1 MTYDQRPPNPDDPV
15 EPVEPAEP
23 VAPAEPVTPAAP
35 VAPAAPVDDGT
46 QVVEPAYDEQPV
58 QAAPAPPPAGYVP
71 PAAAPPP
78 AAYVAPVAAPPPA
91 APAAYVQPAATSNV
105 NVADSGG
112 YVDAGPGPLFYARR
126 VLSLLFGVL
135 VTLLILRIVLLLLV
149 ADPGNSIVDFVYSV
163 TEPFVAPVRGMFQF
177 DAVVSGDRTLDIAAL
192 VALIGWTLIY
202 ALIMAIL
209 RLADRSTR

>member
-23 VAPAEPVTPAAP
+23 V
-35 VAPAAPVDDGT
+35 DDGT
-46 QVVEPAYDEQPV
+46 QVVEPVYSEQPV
-58 QAAPAPPPAGYVP
+58 QPAPAAAPAPAAYVPPAAPP
-71 PAAAPPP
+71 PAAAPP
-78 AAYVAPVAAPPPA
+78 AAAPP
-91 APAAYVQPAATSNV
+91 AYVQPAATNNV

-112 YVDAGPGPLFYARR
+112 YVAAAGPGPLYYARR
-126 VLSLLFGVL
+126 VVSLLFGVL

-163 TEPFVAPVRGMFQF
+163 TEPFVAPFRGMFQF
-177 DAVVSGDRTLDIAAL
+177 DAVASGDRTLDIAAL

-209 RLADRSTR
+209 RLADRSD